1 MNWVRSKVRQAS
13 LLALFALAMGVSYG
27 GAVTL
32 TPAVVAELF
41 GTQGLGATLGALY
54 TSGGFG
60 AMVGPPLVGLIIDRT
75 GSYRIA
81 IAAAFAVA
89 LASFAL
95 LIPLAR
101 FEPSTDSSIEQ
112 AQQAPQR

>member
-1 MNWVRSKVRQAS
+1 V
-13 LLALFALAMGVSYG
+13 
-27 GAVTL
+27 
-32 TPAVVAELF
+32 
-41 GTQGLGATLGALY
+41 LGALY

-60 AMVGPPLVGLIIDRT
+60 AMAGPPLVGLIIDRT

-95 LIPLAR
+95 LIPLSRYQPAVSAS
-101 FEPSTDSSIEQ
+101 PI
-112 AQQAPQR
+112 APDRPPPQP